1 MVAERSKKYYEKYPE
16 DVTRVQHIAQYLAK
30 ESVDLPSGS
39 KLNLMRLRQLG
50 MYFGA
55 HGESWFVKIM

>member
-1 MVAERSKKYYEKYPE
+1 MWLIKIEKVAERSKKYYEKYPE
-16 DVTRVQHIAQYLAK
+16 DVKRVHDIARYLAE
-30 ESVDLPSGS
+30 ESIALPSGS

-55 HGESWFVKIM
+55 HS